1 MSYQIKD
8 GFIVAKDTA
17 GSTRKFIKSN
27 VDVIIAE
34 CKRRGITNKYLIAGI
49 LATISKE
56 SGFVPQNENLNY
68 SAEGLLKIF
77 PSKFGTGKENPN
89 LYAKKPEKIG
99 NYVYGGRLGNSDPGD
114 GFKYRGRGFNQI
126 TFKDLYKKYG
136 ANIPGLLEN
145 PDLLNN
151 VSQASIATISF
162 YVESF
167 KNSTIKK
174 RYGKS
179 AYDTSDWNEALL
191 IVINC
196 TAGLGKGKDNQSVI
210 YNYDKAKK
218 THQFLIDY
226 LEQTPQGTPVSNE
239 NPFPVDN
246 NAQSQQEQNSQNDN
260 VQDTTANG
268 NENNSNSS
276 PNGGQPITNL
286 IQFFKPTISPSD
298 ITFDIEDERS
308 TKRDREKISKRLGYN
323 PFIWYNG
330 VQIGY
335 KDVKGFNLYHKG
347 ILPALDITFFDSW
360 GRIREDGFPNDDATI
375 SIYLNSKSLNLRSIH
390 MDFKIIDFKDN
401 GEGIYSITGL
411 CNIPEIY
418 LRRFLS
424 YSNKTS
430 HESLQE
436 VAKQC
441 GIGFCSNIQN
451 SDDKMTWINTGFQN
465 LEFIDNVML
474 NSYVSDTS
482 FQYCYIDYYYNLCY
496 IDLNKEIER
505 DASQDKMITGFGWK
519 FMDGKEENNEVDE
532 EISKMQLMNDK
543 SLRGTIGFFETFE
556 VNNKSTKVSIQ
567 KSYRSRSKFYDT
579 KNKEL
584 LVFDVESQTS
594 DGSKSIIL
602 KGDPNDVNFFK
613 ENTAN
618 IWIGKQD
625 TWDDG
630 QGNVHKNYNYAVPQN
645 RQNLDDITKVSCKML
660 LPNLNFNLYVFQKI
674 PIIFQPQRSTPGT
687 PNNVLKRLT
696 GDWLITS
703 IDFIYNG
710 SSTYQEVTAIKR
722 ELSLLPE
729 EESTSPSRSN
739 KNETSG
745 FNTNELTPNEI
756 TSSQGGEIVT
766 SPIGSIDPKTFVGPN
781 WKSFSVDDALSRIKT
796 TSFRPNKQFE
806 SSLKDTLSLIK
817 NDPSITD
824 IREASY
830 LLGTAF
836 AEAGY
841 SLQRWEA
848 DYLYKGA
855 GIPYGSEGPPQRALN
870 YYKSSKGKKDYY
882 TLGVDSK
889 GLPYF
894 GRGLIQLT
902 GKANYEKYGS
912 KIGQNLV
919 GNGDLALNPN
929 NSYRIAVEY
938 LKERTFAKVLKGN
951 LTSARK
957 SVNGGT
963 KGIDEVN
970 GAYSTWV
977 NIFSEIKPQGTNSQ
991 V

>member
-17 GSTRKFIKSN
+17 GATRKFIKNN
-27 VDVIIAE
+27 VDIVIAE
-34 CKRRGITNKYLIAGI
+34 CKRKGITNKYLISGI

-68 SAEGLLKIF
+68 SVDGLLKIF
-77 PSKFGTGKENPN
+77 PSKFGPGKQDPN
-89 LYAKKPEKIG
+89 LYAKKPEKIA
-99 NYVYGGRLGNSDPGD
+99 NYVYGGRLGNTEPGD
-114 GFKYRGRGFNQI
+114 GYKYRGRGFNQI

-136 ANIPGLLEN
+136 ASIPGLLEN
-145 PDLLNN
+145 PDLLNQ
-151 VSQASIATISF
+151 VQQAATATILF

-167 KNSTIKK
+167 KNSIIKK

-179 AYDTSDWNEALL
+179 AYDSSDWNEALL

-218 THQFLIDY
+218 CHQFLIDY

-239 NPFPVDN
+239 NPFSVDN
-246 NAQSQQEQNSQNDN
+246 NAQSQQNQNNQSIDS
-260 VQDTTANG
+260 QDTSAPG

-286 IQFFKPTISPSD
+286 IQFFKPTISPAD
-298 ITFDIEDERS
+298 ISFDIEDGR
-308 TKRDREKISKRLGYN
+308 TTNRDKEKISKRLGYN
-323 PFIWYNG
+323 PFVWYNG
-330 VQIGY
+330 IQISY
-335 KDVKGFNLYHKG
+335 RDVKSFNLTHRG
-347 ILPALDITFFDSW
+347 ILPSINLTFFDSW
-360 GRIREDGFPNDDATI
+360 GLFRQNAFPTDDSII

-430 HESLQE
+430 HETLQD
-436 VAKQC
+436 VSKQC

-505 DASQDKMITGFGWK
+505 DVTQDKMITGFGWK
-519 FMDGKEENNEVDE
+519 FMGGSEEDSNVDE
-532 EISKMQLMNDK
+532 EVSKMILMNDK
-543 SLRGTIGFFETFE
+543 SVKNSIGFFETFE

-567 KSYRSRSKFYDT
+567 KAYRTRSKFYDT
-579 KNKEL
+579 KSKEL
-584 LVFDVESQTS
+584 LIFDVESQTS
-594 DGSKSIIL
+594 DGSKTLIL
-602 KGDPNDVNFFK
+602 KGAPNDTNFFK

-625 TWDDG
+625 TWNEG
-630 QGNVHKNYNYAVPQN
+630 EGNVHKNYNYAVPQN
-645 RQNLDDITKVSCKML
+645 RQNLDDITKISCKML

-674 PIIFQPQRSTPGT
+674 PIIFQTQRPTPGT
-687 PNNVLKRLT
+687 PESVLRRLT

-703 IDFIYNG
+703 IDFIYDDRG
-710 SSTYQEVTAIKR
+710 TYQEVTAIKR
-722 ELSLLPE
+722 ELSLLPG
-729 EESTSPSRSN
+729 EESSSTSRSN

-745 FNTNELTPNEI
+745 FNNNELTPNEI
-756 TSSQGGEIVT
+756 ASSQGGDVVAD
-766 SPIGSIDPKTFVGPN
+766 PIGSIDPKTFVGPN
-781 WKSFSVDDALSRIKT
+781 WKSFSVDDALSRIKS
-796 TSFRPNKQFE
+796 TSFRPNKIFE
-806 SSLKDTLSLIK
+806 SSLRNILSLNK
-817 NDPSITD
+817 NDLSITD

-848 DYLYKGA
+848 DFLYKGP
-855 GIPYGSEGPPQRALN
+855 GIPYGSDGPPENALN

-889 GLPYF
+889 GFPYF

-919 GNGDLALNPN
+919 GNGDLALVPI

-951 LTSARK
+951 LTGARK

-963 KGIDEVN
+963 KGIEEVN

-977 NIFSEIKPQGTNSQ
+977 NIFAEIKPQGTNSQ